1 MLHIRCRAKRLSV
14 SVRKGLTLICLKLSD
29 SDYKTFQYVGLVS
42 SLLEHFY
49 CEKGNSDFFRGNKP
63 ELETNKELLD
73 RVTVAPSP
81 GGLKYLIL
89 TTPGEGPETLGPEEA
104 LLDNSGAP
112 KKFAAQ

>member
-1 MLHIRCRAKRLSV
+1 MIS
-14 SVRKGLTLICLKLSD
+14 ICLI
-29 SDYKTFQYVGLVS
+29 FQYVGLVS
-42 SLLEHFY
+42 SLLQHFFSA
-49 CEKGNSDFFRGNKP
+49 EGNSDFFRGNKP

-73 RVTVAPSP
+73 RVTVSPSP

-89 TTPGEGPETLGPEEA
+89 TTAGEGPETLGPEAA

>member
-1 MLHIRCRAKRLSV
+1 M
-14 SVRKGLTLICLKLSD
+14 
-29 SDYKTFQYVGLVS
+29 Q
-42 SLLEHFY
+42 HFFSA
-49 CEKGNSDFFRGNKP
+49 EGNSDFFRGNKP

-73 RVTVAPSP
+73 RVTVSPSP

-89 TTPGEGPETLGPEEA
+89 TTAGEGPETLGPEAA